1 MSHSSSNY
9 RHSHHGNH
17 LVNATPNESKV
28 RTLCASGYREYDQQ
42 RYSEALRLFYQAWLE
57 LPKPQSSW
65 PESTWVLS
73 SIGDCYFRLQQ
84 FEQGCESLTSALHCP
99 AGQQSPFIQLRLG
112 ECQHELKQPILA
124 CKHLRKA
131 YDMGGNNIFNGQ
143 DQKYLRAAKLNSH
156 E

>member
-9 RHSHHGNH
+9 RHALRDNH
-17 LVNATPNESKV
+17 SVDATPNEAKV
-28 RTLCASGYREYDQQ
+28 RALCASGYREYDAR
-42 RYSEALRLFYQAWLE
+42 RYPEALRLFYQAWLE

-99 AGQQSPFIQLRLG
+99 AGQKSPFIHLRLG
-112 ECQHELKQPILA
+112 QCLHELKQPFLA
-124 CKHLRKA
+124 CKQLRKA
-131 YDMGGNNIFNGQ
+131 YDTGGSGIFNDQ
-143 DQKYLRAAKLNSH
+143 DQKYRRAAQLNNY

>member
-1 MSHSSSNY
+1 MRHSSKNY
-9 RHSHHGNH
+9 RHSHRGVH
-17 LVNATPNESKV
+17 AADDSPNESKV
-28 RTLCASGYREYDQQ
+28 RTLCASGYQEYDAQ
-42 RYSEALRLFYQAWLE
+42 RYPEALRLFYQAWLE

-99 AGQQSPFIQLRLG
+99 DGQQSPFIHLRLG
-112 ECQHELKQPILA
+112 QCQHELKQPLLA

-131 YDMGGNNIFNGQ
+131 YDIAGSNIFNGL
-143 DQKYLRAAKLNSH
+143 DQKYHRAAKLNRY